1 MINVLYEPFPESIK
15 ADGHDYPIIT
25 DFREWTRF
33 ADMIADDDL
42 TAKEKIITAM
52 QWVDDPPEY
61 ITEELIMALFSF
73 YKADALEPDPPE
85 NSEDEDTSE
94 IPRKPPV
101 FSWKYDAKYI
111 IGDFR
116 RCYGIDLLTAD
127 MHWWK
132 FRCLFAALPD
142 DSVCQKRIAYRSI
155 DLSKIKSDAERQRIM
170 EIQRRIAIP
179 YEMTDDEISA
189 VFEV

>member
-1 MINVLYEPFPESIK
+1 MINALYEPFPESVK

-25 DFREWTRF
+25 DFREWIRF
-33 ADMIADDDL
+33 ADMISDDDL
-42 TAKEKIITAM
+42 TPEEKIITAM
-52 QWVDDPPEY
+52 QWLHEPPER
-61 ITEELIMALFSF
+61 ITEELIMAMLSF
-73 YKADALEPDPPE
+73 YRADALEPDLPE
-85 NSEDEDTSE
+85 GSEDTAEV
-94 IPRKPPV
+94 PRRPPV

-116 RCYGIDLLTAD
+116 RYYGIELLTAE

-132 FRCLFAALPD
+132 FRCLLASLPE
-142 DSVCQKRIAYRSI
+142 DSACQTRIAYRSA
-155 DLSKIKSDAERQRIM
+155 DLSKIKSDAERRRIM